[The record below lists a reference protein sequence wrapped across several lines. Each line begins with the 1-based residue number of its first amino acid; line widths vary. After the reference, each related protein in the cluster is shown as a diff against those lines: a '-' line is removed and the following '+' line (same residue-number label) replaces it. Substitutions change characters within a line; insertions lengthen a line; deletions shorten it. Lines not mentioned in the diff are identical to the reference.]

1 MFILSLE
8 NFTTSTF
15 QEDLEASEEGNGTKS
30 YRSSLSL
37 EIYGLRREQQVYFS
51 NQEYYT
57 RLEELKR
64 THLRNMADLEK
75 MYISHERVLE
85 EGHSRGDD
93 REDGL
98 TIRLDFLDRNGK
110 QTLSALLFCLLLNVS
125 RKIFA
130 VWGLPESCRG
140 SILRRSWIYMRRQA
154 VRTIPSS
161 TV

>member
-1 MFILSLE
+1 MHVLILSLE
-8 NFTTSTF
+8 NFATSTF
-15 QEDLEASEEGNGTKS
+15 QEDLEASEEGKGAKS

-75 MYISHERVLE
+75 MYISQERVLE
-85 EGHSRGDD
+85 EGHGRGDD

-98 TIRLDFLDRNGK
+98 TIRFV
-110 QTLSALLFCLLLNVS
+110 F
-125 RKIFA
+125 
-130 VWGLPESCRG
+130 
-140 SILRRSWIYMRRQA
+140 
-154 VRTIPSS
+154 
-161 TV
+161 

>member
-1 MFILSLE
+1 MHVLILSLE
-8 NFTTSTF
+8 NFATSTF
-15 QEDLEASEEGNGTKS
+15 QEDLEASEEGKGAKG

-75 MYISHERVLE
+75 MYISQERVLE
-85 EGHSRGDD
+85 EGHGRGDD

-98 TIRLDFLDRNGK
+98 TIRLVF
-110 QTLSALLFCLLLNVS
+110 
-125 RKIFA
+125 
-130 VWGLPESCRG
+130 
-140 SILRRSWIYMRRQA
+140 
-154 VRTIPSS
+154 
-161 TV
+161 